1 MTAVIRIMQAFDGG
15 RGNDNRQVR
24 SDAASII
31 TIVEKACTA
40 TGGALILMPQMAG
53 QAVLTFARKEIRSPR
68 ATEFPRDNK
77 RAFLQAEE
85 TS

>member
-1 MTAVIRIMQAFDGG
+1 MQAFDGG

-24 SDAASII
+24 SDAASIV
-31 TIVEKACTA
+31 TIVEKACAA
-40 TGGALILMPQMAG
+40 TVGALIPRPQTAS

-68 ATEFPRDNK
+68 ATEFPHDNK